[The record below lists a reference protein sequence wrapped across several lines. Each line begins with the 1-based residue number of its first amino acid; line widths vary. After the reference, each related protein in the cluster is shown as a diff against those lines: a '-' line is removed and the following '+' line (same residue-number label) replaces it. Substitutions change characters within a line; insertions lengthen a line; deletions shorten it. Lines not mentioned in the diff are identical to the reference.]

1 MLIESPQN
9 VFFDK
14 LTIQHSSGPLQEEN
28 QFNPYGLT
36 MAGISS
42 KAAGRLENNFKYN
55 GKELQHQ
62 EFSDGSGLEYY
73 DYRARM
79 YDDQIGRWIQEDSL
93 SYKMMSISP
102 YAYANNDPIKFIDH
116 GGMEPIDSRFIFRGK
131 TARSENLSKPAI
143 KVLNSIINKLG
154 VDRMTITSTGRT
166 PSELARI
173 MFDNLENGRSSSYG
187 RGGSR

>member
-1 MLIESPQN
+1 
-9 VFFDK
+9 
-14 LTIQHSSGPLQEEN
+14 
-28 QFNPYGLT
+28 

-79 YDDQIGRWIQEDSL
+79 YDDQIGRWIQEDPL

-116 GGMEPIDSRFIFRGK
+116 GGMEPIDSRFVFRGK
-131 TARSENLSKPAI
+131 TARSENLSQPAI

-166 PSELARI
+166 PSEQARI